1 MVPQCPE
8 QRRIAISIDALRG
21 PVDCE
26 GNHLPD
32 TPYFRQA
39 LADATRFA
47 PARRHDLSICP
58 VGYSAT
64 PDDLRYLDT
73 LRKRNA
79 LPITETEDRLMASA
93 AMSGLN
99 NQPVTGYNTPAAK
112 GIPNAL

>member
-1 MVPQCPE
+1 MTVRVIICQTHLTFAKRWPMLRDLPLYGVT
-8 QRRIAISIDALRG
+8 ISQNVRVDIALRQR
-21 PVDCE
+21 V
-26 GNHLPD
+26 
-32 TPYFRQA
+32 R
-39 LADATRFA
+39 
-47 PARRHDLSICP
+47 ARWKPSE
-58 VGYSAT
+58 
-64 PDDLRYLDT
+64 RYLDT